1 MPLLAAA
8 VVAVAAELVLPRLAP
23 EAAAVVVA
31 VAAALKARPRI
42 KTVIPS
48 RKS

>member
-23 EAAAVVVA
+23 EAAVVVA